1 MASLVNEQVQKSH
14 SPRSGVGA
22 LFFKSL
28 SDAAMSNV
36 TVHANLIQDVLREAT
51 EKIKAGMDLEKAKG
65 VIQERLGMQAIEG
78 IDLQEMQAVVHEG
91 QVAFRCRMIVRSD
104 IAMIID
110 CHGNCMTVFPEK
122 DDPHVS
128 PEQRINRLKK
138 PLILI
143 EAFVRLF
150 GKLEG

>member
-1 MASLVNEQVQKSH
+1 MSKYKSPAAQGRGLV
-14 SPRSGVGA
+14 RC
-22 LFFKSL
+22 FFKSL
-28 SDAAMSNV
+28 SDAAMSIV

-104 IAMIID
+104 ITMIID

-122 DDPHVS
+122 LS
-128 PEQRINRLKK
+128 CSCRGNL
-138 PLILI
+138 
-143 EAFVRLF
+143 
-150 GKLEG
+150 